1 MCTLTDSSLVS
12 WCEALVELVEKTSN
26 CHHRADSELIRTP
39 HHKLSNAAVA
49 SFCLQ
54 TVCSRTHS
62 NLQQFRREFSGLY
75 VIPLQKMSKENSD
88 TAAAAARVDKELD
101 LSNAGRG
108 VWLVKVPKYI
118 ANKWEK
124 APGNIEVGKL
134 KISKQVGQKAQVS
147 LTLSDA
153 VINID
158 PAEEIPRDHR
168 LDVSV
173 VTKQTLGVFAH
184 SVPASGAGS
193 ADPTPESE
201 KLFMEGRIVQK
212 LECRPYADNCYM
224 KMKLESIRKASQ
236 PARQLKSLEK
246 IVQTFK
252 PVSDHKHN
260 IEEKERKKAEGK
272 KSRDDKNAVL
282 DMLFNAFEKHQY
294 YNIKDLVKITRQPIS
309 YLKEILKEVCDYNMK
324 NPHKNMWEL
333 KKEYRHY
340 KEDDKKDEDGK
351 EGGMSDSDSD

>member
-1 MCTLTDSSLVS
+1 
-12 WCEALVELVEKTSN
+12 
-26 CHHRADSELIRTP
+26 
-39 HHKLSNAAVA
+39 
-49 SFCLQ
+49 
-54 TVCSRTHS
+54 
-62 NLQQFRREFSGLY
+62 
-75 VIPLQKMSKENSD
+75 MSKE
-88 TAAAAARVDKELD
+88 AEPARSDKELD

-147 LTLSDA
+147 LTLSEA

-158 PAEEIPRDHR
+158 PGEGIPREHK

-173 VTKQTLGVFAH
+173 VTKQTLGVFSH
-184 SVPASGAGS
+184 SVPSVDRKEDS
-193 ADPTPESE
+193 APEGE
-201 KLFMEGRIVQK
+201 KLFMEGRIVQR
-212 LECRPYADNCYM
+212 LECRPLGDNAYM

-236 PARQLKSLEK
+236 PARQVKSLEK
-246 IVQTFK
+246 IVHNFK

-260 IEEKERKKAEGK
+260 IEDKERKKAEGK

-340 KEDDKKDEDGK
+340 KDDDKKEESKD
-351 EGGMSDSDSD
+351 MSDSDSD

>member
-1 MCTLTDSSLVS
+1 
-12 WCEALVELVEKTSN
+12 
-26 CHHRADSELIRTP
+26 
-39 HHKLSNAAVA
+39 
-49 SFCLQ
+49 
-54 TVCSRTHS
+54 
-62 NLQQFRREFSGLY
+62 
-75 VIPLQKMSKENSD
+75 MSKE
-88 TAAAAARVDKELD
+88 AEAIRVDKELD

-173 VTKQTLGVFAH
+173 VTKQTLGVFSHAVTTTRDDP
-184 SVPASGAGS
+184 VP
-193 ADPTPESE
+193 ECE
-201 KLFMEGRIVQK
+201 KQYMEGRIVQK
-212 LECRPYADNCYM
+212 LECRPYADHCYM

-236 PARQLKSLEK
+236 PARQVKSLEK
-246 IVQTFK
+246 IVHNYK

-260 IEEKERKKAEGK
+260 IEDRERKKAEGK

-294 YNIKDLVKITRQPIS
+294 YNIKDLVRITRQPIS

-340 KEDDKKDEDGK
+340 KEDDKKDDDTTK
-351 EGGMSDSDSD
+351 DTMSDSDSD